1 MERGFCE
8 VSERC
13 RSESTYFFGRPVI
26 LELAH
31 DHFDLGT
38 APHVQS
44 TTMKIMTT
52 VDEPQPLQRQNF
64 SSCALHTHHLPR
76 PFSVQDTLQRLLAL
90 EKPVKV
96 AEVKHAIQACRNL

>member
-13 RSESTYFFGRPVI
+13 RSESTYLVRMVI

-38 APHVQS
+38 ADHVQS
-44 TTMKIMTT
+44 TTIITTT
-52 VDEPQPLQRQNF
+52 VDEPQPLHCPNF
-64 SSCALHTHHLPR
+64 SFCAIYLHHHPR
-76 PFSVQDTLQRLLAL
+76 PSPVQVALQRLLAL

-96 AEVKHAIQACRNL
+96 VEEEHGPTGCRNL

>member
-13 RSESTYFFGRPVI
+13 RSESTYVGSLII

-31 DHFDLGT
+31 GHFDLGT
-38 APHVQS
+38 VHNEQS
-44 TTMKIMTT
+44 TTPTTFLT
-52 VDEPQPLQRQNF
+52 VDEPQPLHCPNS
-64 SSCALHTHHLPR
+64 SSCAIHSHHPPR
-76 PFSVQDTLQRLLAL
+76 PSPVQVALQRLLAL

-96 AEVKHAIQACRNL
+96 AEVEHGITGCRNL